1 MRVLVIYAHP
11 VETSFNAA
19 LHAATV
25 AALTRAGHEVDD
37 LDLYA
42 EGFQPVLTRAERLAY
57 HDESANQAGVRP
69 YVERLKRAE
78 AVVFVFPTWSYGV
91 PAILKG
97 FFDRVLLPG
106 VSFRIT
112 PERRVVPL
120 LGHIRAMA
128 AVVTYGGPWW
138 AVRLVVGDLPRW
150 HITRYFRRGCA
161 PDARVRYHALYDM
174 NRASEAQRKRF
185 LARVEQA
192 MATFG

>member
-19 LHAATV
+19 LHGATV
-25 AALTRAGHEVDD
+25 AALKRAGHEVDD

-42 EGFQPVLTRAERLAY
+42 EGFSPVLTREERLNY
-57 HDESANQAGVRP
+57 HDESINQGPVKA

-78 AVVFVFPTWSYGV
+78 AVVFVFPTWSFGA

-112 PERRVVPL
+112 PERTVVRL
-120 LGHIRAMA
+120 LDNIRAVA
-128 AVVTYGGPWW
+128 AVVTYGRPWW
-138 AVRLVVGDLPRW
+138 LVRFGVGDLPRW
-150 HITRYFRRGCA
+150 HITKYFRRACA
-161 PDARVRYHALYDM
+161 PRARVRYHALYDM
-174 NRASEAQRKRF
+174 NRAGEAQRKRF
-185 LARVEQA
+185 LAKVEQA
-192 MATFG
+192 MASFG